1 MSRAPTELTGYDRR
15 IGRYGRELG
24 DALID
29 VAGVAPGNRVL
40 DVGCGTGALTERLV
54 ARLGSDLVAA
64 VDPSPDDVARCRERL
79 PGVDVRV
86 ARGEELPYANAE
98 FDAVLAQLVVS
109 HFDDPTAGVAEMVRV
124 ARPGGPIATAVWDF
138 GGGMT
143 ALRAFWDAAAA
154 VRAPGT
160 ESADQAQSHRFT
172 TAESLDE
179 LWRAGGLTD
188 VSTGALM
195 AGTEYADIDDL
206 WEPLAMP
213 DGSPGRFLER
223 LDAATVQRIREEL
236 RALGPPPP
244 PSGSRRGPS
253 TRLAARHTRR
263 PDGLDR
269 EVVYLDYNATTLVD
283 PAIVHAMLP
292 HQAAELRQP
301 LELPIATARH
311 RRPPSTT
318 RG

>member
-236 RALGPPPP
+236 HRALGAPAA
-244 PSGSRRGPS
+244 SF
-253 TRLAARHTRR
+253 RLEARAFYALGCA
-263 PDGLDR
+263 P
-269 EVVYLDYNATTLVD
+269 
-283 PAIVHAMLP
+283 
-292 HQAAELRQP
+292 
-301 LELPIATARH
+301 
-311 RRPPSTT
+311 
-318 RG
+318 